1 VFVGQ
6 DPAAV
11 FAVPT
16 SSEAAEALGG
26 MPELEVVQV
35 LSAGIDWVEPHVP
48 DGVTLCNA
56 GDARSPAVAQWVV
69 AAILHDLGGFAR
81 GHTSERWQP
90 RELDGKRVVIVGYG
104 SIGRAVER
112 RLTPF
117 GARIGR
123 VARSAREGVEP
134 VERLGEAVERADV
147 VVVLAPLSDETR
159 GLVGA
164 DVLARMPD
172 GALLVNA
179 GRGPV
184 VDTDALVDAV
194 RAGRIRAALDVTE
207 PEPLP
212 DDHPLWTLDGVFL
225 TPHSRGR
232 HAGGRARRA
241 GARARADAA
250 PPRGPAAGARRSGRV
265 QRARDALAVAPHER
279 VAAREEREQ
288 AGERDRQAARP
299 DRVRP
304 VDDRRPGP

>member
-1 VFVGQ
+1 MKVLAPEGFPRGGLP
-6 DPAAV
+6 DDIRFAEDGAE

-16 SSEAAEALGG
+16 SSEMAERLSDL
-26 MPELEVVQV
+26 PDLRVVQV

-81 GHTSERWQP
+81 GHTTERWQP

-123 VARSAREGVEP
+123 VARGAREGVEP
-134 VERLGEAVERADV
+134 VERLGESVERADV

-164 DVLARMPD
+164 EVLARMPD

-212 DDHPLWTLDGVFL
+212 DDHPLWTLDGVLL
-225 TPHSRGR
+225 TPHIAGDTPEAERAAQALARAQMLR
-232 HAGGRARRA
+232 HRA
-241 GARARADAA
+241 GLPLEHVVR
-250 PPRGPAAGARRSGRV
+250 PGAAG
-265 QRARDALAVAPHER
+265 P
-279 VAAREEREQ
+279 
-288 AGERDRQAARP
+288 
-299 DRVRP
+299 
-304 VDDRRPGP
+304 